1 VLLGRSTVRVG
12 DAALALIGSLYDD
25 GVDHVVALMRHSARE
40 FEPGRHDLLNP
51 LTDEGRTLAR
61 RFGDALPKELLARAY
76 ASPAQRCVETAE
88 LILEGHKE
96 RGGRVARQRPIE
108 ALGVFYVLDQMKM
121 YRAMTAATGQAPFLQ
136 RWFAGG
142 VEGDV
147 MMPAD
152 LAAKLVARVAAAKLD
167 APIARPQL
175 EICVTHDMTLYLVR
189 DRLLGRPV
197 AESGTVNFLDAVVF
211 YHRDGQLMMR
221 APDSAPRVVD
231 LAIA

>member
-1 VLLGRSTVRVG
+1 MAEG
-12 DAALALIGSLYDD
+12 DAALALISSLYDD
-25 GVDHVVALMRHSARE
+25 GVDHAVALMRHSARE

-51 LTDEGRTLAR
+51 LTDEGRALAR
-61 RFGDALPKELLARAY
+61 RLGKALPKGVLARAY

-96 RGGRVARQRPIE
+96 HGGRVARQRPVE

-121 YRAMTAATGQAPFLQ
+121 YRAMTAATGQAPFLE
-136 RWFAGG
+136 RWFAGA

-152 LAAKLVARVAAAKLD
+152 VAAKLVARVAAGKLD

-197 AESGTVNFLDAVVF
+197 AESGVVNFLDTVVF
-211 YHRDGQLMMR
+211 YHRDGQLFMC
-221 APDSAPRVVD
+221 APDTAPRVIDVG
-231 LAIA
+231 IS

>member
-1 VLLGRSTVRVG
+1 VREG
-12 DAALALIGSLYDD
+12 DAALALIGSLYGD

-61 RFGDALPKELLARAY
+61 RLGNELPKALLARAY

-96 RGGRVARQRPIE
+96 RGGRVARQRPVE

-121 YRAMTAATGQAPFLQ
+121 YRAMTQATGQAPFLE
-136 RWFAGG
+136 RWFAGA

-152 LAAKLVARVAAAKLD
+152 VAAKLVARVAAAKLD
-167 APIARPQL
+167 SPIARPQL
-175 EICVTHDMTLYLVR
+175 EICVSHDMTLYLVR

-197 AESGTVNFLDAVVF
+197 AESGVVNFLDAVMF
-211 YHRDGQLMMR
+211 YHRDGQLMMC
-221 APDSAPRVVD
+221 APDCAPRPVD
-231 LAIA
+231 LGIS

>member
-1 VLLGRSTVRVG
+1 MVEG
-12 DAALALIGSLYDD
+12 DAALELIRSLYDD

-51 LTDEGRTLAR
+51 LTDEGRALAR
-61 RFGDALPKELLARAY
+61 RLGNALPKAVLARAY
-76 ASPAQRCVETAE
+76 ASPAHRCVETAE

-96 RGGRVARQRPIE
+96 HGGRVARQRPVE

-121 YRAMTAATGQAPFLQ
+121 YRAMTAATGQAPFLE
-136 RWFAGG
+136 RWFAGA

-152 LAAKLVARVAAAKLD
+152 VAAKLD

-197 AESGTVNFLDAVVF
+197 AESGVVNFLDTVVF
-211 YHRDGQLMMR
+211 YQRDGQLFMS
-221 APDSAPRVVD
+221 APDTAPRVIDVE
-231 LAIA
+231 IS

>member
-1 VLLGRSTVRVG
+1 MTEG

-25 GVDHVVALMRHSARE
+25 GVEHVVALMRHSARE

-51 LTDEGRTLAR
+51 LTDEGRSLAR
-61 RFGDALPKELLARAY
+61 RLGQALPKELLARAY

-96 RGGRVARQRPIE
+96 RGGRVARQRPVE

-121 YRAMTAATGQAPFLQ
+121 YRAMTAATGQAPFLE
-136 RWFAGG
+136 RWFAGT

-189 DRLLGRPV
+189 DRLLGLPV

-211 YHRDGQLMMR
+211 YQRDGRLLMQ
-221 APDSAPRVVD
+221 APDLAPRSID
-231 LAIA
+231 LAMAQ